1 MKWWQ
6 YEYCDVTER
15 PQAVYW
21 NWMLL
26 ASSEIP
32 YWLSRVKS
40 LRLEYLSSSG
50 ANKHFMSLPYSERNF
65 KILCAFLL
73 FRVFSLWGVIVHPL
87 TILVVVLIL
96 GYVVARVIISGR
108 PFMDFKQKQFVM
120 VVRQGRR
127 DFVEFA
133 IARRKQDAE
142 RELQQRISQKM
153 LEAGL
158 NPFDGTTEYRLF
170 GRTTS
175 EVRPS
180 KIMVFHPERT
190 R

>member
-1 MKWWQ
+1 M
-6 YEYCDVTER
+6 
-15 PQAVYW
+15 
-21 NWMLL
+21 
-26 ASSEIP
+26 
-32 YWLSRVKS
+32 
-40 LRLEYLSSSG
+40 
-50 ANKHFMSLPYSERNF
+50 
-65 KILCAFLL
+65 
-73 FRVFSLWGVIVHPL
+73 HPL
-87 TILVVVLIL
+87 TVLVVVFVL
-96 GYVVARVIISGR
+96 GYVVARVVISGR

-120 VVRQGRR
+120 VVRHGHR

-142 RELQQRISQKM
+142 QELHQRINQKI

>member
-1 MKWWQ
+1 MQ
-6 YEYCDVTER
+6 
-15 PQAVYW
+15 
-21 NWMLL
+21 
-26 ASSEIP
+26 
-32 YWLSRVKS
+32 
-40 LRLEYLSSSG
+40 
-50 ANKHFMSLPYSERNF
+50 
-65 KILCAFLL
+65 
-73 FRVFSLWGVIVHPL
+73 PL
-87 TILVVVLIL
+87 IGLVVVFVL
-96 GYVVARVIISGR
+96 GYVVARVVISGK

-120 VVRQGRR
+120 VVRHGRR

-142 RELQQRISQKM
+142 RELHQRINQKM

-175 EVRPS
+175 EIRPS